1 MKINLK
7 FLNRKTT
14 KASKSD
20 KIFFSFFFMLQKS
33 VILDR
38 LIDAVGSS
46 DLLIHAASVKLG
58 GLTLSSITTKANTV
72 LLVAQSKDLPSKIVC
87 KINVS
92 QNKVLFTRLSPDLSQ
107 VALFLDNSTISII
120 STTQFLNFV
129 SPATISG
136 FQNNPMFPHESLGF
150 SLQETKQQLPQRF
163 SQPFKFQFLDAF
175 WWVVGKKKFLVIIDQ
190 FSINVVSIHSFTH
203 LKSISINDIFS
214 YTYTTSE
221 KYGTNKAYIAIFTK
235 QNTQIITL
243 ECEGNDIIQTI
254 TPQTILL
261 NQQQQIMAQFSKSS
275 DSKWFLSILSE
286 RLTFYDNNMSMIP
299 ISSFDS
305 NSSKTNAYA
314 VTKDFIFHSTD
325 HVCYVQFIKSIDV
338 NKMELM
344 HDVTQIIV
352 IDAENDE
359 VLLISPSKATLFS
372 LADSPV
378 SLFTNFLK
386 KHHYRDAFALCDGFS
401 LDTKSLCEQT
411 ATKCIKSG
419 DFDSA
424 LEVLNE
430 GQCEIRP
437 SLQRLISEGIDRHA
451 LHLLLRSGSQLP
463 PAKIN
468 KIFELLLKKISLK
481 NQSFTRICLQLK
493 QYSKENE
500 NFFYPSSLSYD
511 LIEKLKQD
519 EDIPNY
525 PKSLLF
531 KFQVKN
537 RIESTK
543 YLKYASSID
552 INSQLPL
559 TYSSEFIALLH
570 AIDKNDGCIE
580 LKIPNCSKLRF
591 IKFNDIYVPIF
602 LHENQLFF
610 DMQCISLD
618 FIPMN
623 FEIFNNKIYV
633 IDSNFK
639 VYVSSINSIDF
650 YDIDIPHSIM
660 IETDNTTKIVFITVS
675 GGLAIIDSREFVELI
690 EGQFVDATITRNG
703 TIYALNDEGYVLEI
717 SKKQRKI
724 FFDQSFVTSICSSN
738 EFLAFHS
745 SITNTIYFQSNKYP
759 NNNFLSYELPFN
771 VVFSKSSDNKA
782 IFVGEGKIALLTN
795 NDSLLENENQKASDF
810 IKIID
815 YPYRTGSI
823 LDVTSTDKDDGVIL
837 IGSSSP
843 PMKVF
848 SNVNNENNDI
858 MPVFE
863 EAKIIVEKYPHDL
876 VIPLV
881 RGKVKT
887 LLLILYGFANEI
899 GDKSHDLLAIIP
911 YFNQIGETYVSDAI
925 HAIVQSKCTI
935 PDELLFDKSAR
946 KAFLKY
952 PSDLQFLSKTQLLKL
967 LPQKSTF
974 FSKSHKSL
982 DSKELGIKILK
993 GETTSTIIQPSQ
1005 IHEESIAC
1013 FSCSH
1018 VLSKSQMDASISSLK
1033 DYCSQSKLI
1042 NTFSFIE
1049 KDYSLKQ
1056 MSLPC
1061 PKCLLRQLTSKP
1073 KN

>member
-1 MKINLK
+1 
-7 FLNRKTT
+7 
-14 KASKSD
+14 
-20 KIFFSFFFMLQKS
+20 MLQKS

-46 DLLIHAASVKLG
+46 DLLIHADSVKLG
-58 GLTLSSITTKANTV
+58 GMTLSSLTTKANTV
-72 LLVAQSKDLPSKIVC
+72 LLVAQSKELPTKIVC

-129 SPATISG
+129 SPGTISG

-203 LKSISINDIFS
+203 LKSISINDIISF
-214 YTYTTSE
+214 TYTTSE
-221 KYGTNKAYIAIFTK
+221 RNETNKAYIAVFSK
-235 QNTQIITL
+235 LNTQIITL
-243 ECEGNDIIQTI
+243 ECDGNDIIQTI
-254 TPQTILL
+254 TPQSIHI
-261 NQQQQIMAQFSKSS
+261 NQQSQIQAQFSKSS
-275 DSKWFLSILSE
+275 DSKWFLSVLSE

-305 NSSKTNAYA
+305 NYSKTNVYA
-314 VTKDFIFHSTD
+314 VTKNFIFHSTD
-325 HVCYVQFIKSIDV
+325 NTCYVQFIKSIDV

-352 IDAENDE
+352 VDAENDE
-359 VLLISPSKATLFS
+359 VLLISPSKANLFT

-378 SLFTNFLK
+378 SLFSQFLK

-411 ATKCIKSG
+411 ATKCIKAG

-468 KIFELLLKKISLK
+468 KIFDLLLKKISLK
-481 NQSFTRICLQLK
+481 NKEFTRICLQLK
-493 QYSKENE
+493 KYSKDENS
-500 NFFYPSSLSYD
+500 FLPSALGYD
-511 LIEKLKQD
+511 LVEKLKNN
-519 EDIPNY
+519 EEIPNI
-525 PKSLLF
+525 PQSLLF

-559 TYSSEFIALLH
+559 TYSSQFVALLH
-570 AIDKNDGCIE
+570 AIDKNDGSFE
-580 LKIPNCSKLRF
+580 LKIPVCSKLRF
-591 IKFNDIYVPIF
+591 IKNNDLYIPVFI
-602 LHENQLFF
+602 HENQLFI

-618 FIPMN
+618 FTPMN
-623 FEIFNNKIYV
+623 FEIFNQKIYV

-639 VYVSSINSIDF
+639 IYVSSINSIDF

-660 IETDNTTKIVFITVS
+660 IETDNKTKIVFLTVS

-703 TIYALNDEGYVLEI
+703 TIYALNDEGYVYEI
-717 SKKQRKI
+717 SKKERKL
-724 FFDQSFVTSICSSN
+724 FFDQSFVTSICSSDDI
-738 EFLAFHS
+738 LAFFS
-745 SITNTIYFQSNKYP
+745 SITNMVYFQSNINSNKKCYQ
-759 NNNFLSYELPFN
+759 YQLPFS
-771 VVFSKSSDNKA
+771 VVFSKSSAKKA
-782 IFVGEGKIALLTN
+782 IFVGEGKIALIRNPTQN
-795 NDSLLENENQKASDF
+795 VENPTSSDF
-810 IKIID
+810 VKIID
-815 YPYRTGSI
+815 YPYRTGTI
-823 LDVTSTDKDDGVIL
+823 LDVTTTDKDDSVIL

-843 PMKVF
+843 PMKVL
-848 SNVNNENNDI
+848 STIDNENNDI

-863 EAKIIVEKYPHDL
+863 EAQLIVENYPHNL

-881 RGKVKT
+881 RGRVKT

-925 HAIVQSKCTI
+925 HAIVQSKCNI
-935 PDELLFDKSAR
+935 PDELLLDKSSR

-952 PSDLQFLSKTQLLKL
+952 PSDLQFLSKEQLLKL
-967 LPQKSTF
+967 VPQKSIF
-974 FSKSHKSL
+974 SSKSHKSV
-982 DSKELGIKILK
+982 DKKELGIKILK
-993 GETTSTIIQPSQ
+993 GETTSIMIQPSQ
-1005 IHEESIAC
+1005 IHEESLTC
-1013 FSCSH
+1013 FSCTH
-1018 VLSKSQMDASISSLK
+1018 VLSRSQMETAISSLK
-1033 DYCSQSKLI
+1033 DFCIQAKLN
-1042 NTFSFIE
+1042 NTFSIIE

-1056 MSLPC
+1056 ISLPC
-1061 PKCLLRQLTSKP
+1061 PKCLLRQLSSKR
-1073 KN
+1073 KQ